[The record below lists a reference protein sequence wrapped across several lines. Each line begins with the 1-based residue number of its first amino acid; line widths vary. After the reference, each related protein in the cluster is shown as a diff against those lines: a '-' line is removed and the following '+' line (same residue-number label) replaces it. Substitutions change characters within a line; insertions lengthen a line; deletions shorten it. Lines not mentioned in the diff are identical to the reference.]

1 MKNRRIV
8 LALGAL
14 AHAWTWGV
22 GLFHVF
28 NPNAY
33 SGTSARTTWNP
44 DGTTTTTVV
53 TGLSSS
59 LIEMNG
65 PQAVLALLAPIVV
78 SGVFL
83 AVALSNPGGR
93 ATRITL
99 LWVATVVMLGFCV
112 LGAASIGIGY
122 APGAL
127 VMLAGALVGSSS
139 SHSWRERVVVA
150 RDPGC

>member
-1 MKNRRIV
+1 MNDRRIV
-8 LALGAL
+8 LVLSAL
-14 AHAWTWGV
+14 AHGWTWGV
-22 GLFHVF
+22 GLFHIF

-33 SGTSARTTWNP
+33 SGTSTQSTLNP
-44 DGTTTTTVV
+44 DGTTTTIV

-65 PQAVLALLAPIVV
+65 LQAVPALLVPIVV

-83 AVALSNPGGR
+83 AVAVSNPGGR
-93 ATRITL
+93 AMTITL
-99 LWVATVVMLGFCV
+99 LWVTTVVMLGFCV

-127 VMLAGALVGSSS
+127 VMLAVAFAGSSS
-139 SHSWRERVVVA
+139 SHS
-150 RDPGC
+150 

>member
-1 MKNRRIV
+1 MTCRRIV
-8 LALGAL
+8 LALSAL

-33 SGTSARTTWNP
+33 STTSA
-44 DGTTTTTVV
+44 
-53 TGLSSS
+53 S
-59 LIEMNG
+59 LIEVNG
-65 PQAVLALLAPIVV
+65 LSAVLALLVPIVV

-83 AVALSNPGGR
+83 AVAVSKPGGR
-93 ATRITL
+93 AVTVSL
-99 LWVATVVMLGFCV
+99 LWLTAIVMLGFCV

-127 VMLAGALVGSSS
+127 LMLAAALVDCSSLS
-139 SHSWRERVVVA
+139 S
-150 RDPGC
+150 